1 MDFSKV
7 SQSVCCLKLL
17 WSSRFTSILYEC
29 QSFTQSRA
37 VWIIRAFPSSYPFLH
52 NWKLLKQLDT
62 KKCIWY
68 GRAQMSKCF
77 CSVMWVVVK
86 LDFKIERIC
95 CFCLELF
102 SFESFVLPAVH
113 RKKLP
118 KEMFH
123 FFWKF
128 IIDFIVVVI
137 IVTLIII
144 ISFFFFF
151 YMCQNDMK
159 MNVRITFVMDIEH
172 DVSFKRVALTLERPN
187 SCSALKSHN

>member
-1 MDFSKV
+1 MSPYEGIFCIRRWLSSDGLFKG
-7 SQSVCCLKLL
+7 VCCLKLL

-52 NWKLLKQLDT
+52 NWKLLNQLDT

-123 FFWKF
+123 FFLEV
-128 IIDFIVVVI
+128 DFIVVVI
-137 IVTLIII
+137 VATLIII
-144 ISFFFFF
+144 ISSFFFFT
-151 YMCQNDMK
+151 C
-159 MNVRITFVMDIEH
+159 VRMIW
-172 DVSFKRVALTLERPN
+172 KWTLGLHLWWILSMMWVLREW
-187 SCSALKSHN
+187 L